1 MWWTCERVRP
11 LRLPT
16 VLTQAEVRILLAHLE
31 GVNGLLAR
39 LLYGTGMRLMEGV
52 RLRVA
57 TASRITAL
65 AAVRAGVRAVG
76 CEDLFLGDAAELA
89 TRRALR

>member
-1 MWWTCERVRP
+1 MAASEGHVVDLRARPDVSADVLETVRRH
-11 LRLPT
+11 LI
-16 VLTQAEVRILLAHLE
+16 ELL
-31 GVNGLLAR
+31 GAR
-39 LLYGTGMRLMEGV
+39 LLDSAVVEEEGV

>member
-1 MWWTCERVRP
+1 MEATEGHVVDLRARADVRP
-11 LRLPT
+11 EVLET
-16 VLTQAEVRILLAHLE
+16 VRRHLTELL
-31 GVNGLLAR
+31 GAR
-39 LLYGTGMRLMEGV
+39 VLDSAVIDEEAV